1 MKLLFEESRK
11 GRGNDFLPEISTG
24 DLRPSEK
31 YARKS
36 NLHLPEISEVDIG
49 RHYTNLAKQTH
60 GVNDGFYPL
69 GSCTMKYNPRIDETI
84 ASLNGFTD
92 IHPLQPEDTVQGCM
106 EVINEAEGLLCE
118 ITGMDAMTFEPA
130 AGAHGEYTGLLL
142 IRKLRTPSKIM
153 LSIFIFLAQCLG
165 TTLDFYNIFPWW
177 DIMLHF
183 SSGILIYFIA
193 IDIILIICKKN
204 KDVKLNKFIICLFA
218 VCFSLA
224 ISNLWEIFEFSVDNI
239 FNLDTQK
246 TGELVGKLAIKDTM
260 TDLISSLCSTLLCF
274 VITYFFGSSKIFD
287 YE

>member
-1 MKLLFEESRK
+1 MKKEVNKKNNKNISNDISKIIDILLRLVIIILIIINLVNGDYDNIGVLVLTFFLTFY
-11 GRGNDFLPEISTG
+11 DFI
-24 DLRPSEK
+24 
-31 YARKS
+31 
-36 NLHLPEISEVDIG
+36 
-49 RHYTNLAKQTH
+49 
-60 GVNDGFYPL
+60 
-69 GSCTMKYNPRIDETI
+69 
-84 ASLNGFTD
+84 
-92 IHPLQPEDTVQGCM
+92 LQK
-106 EVINEAEGLLCE
+106 IFK
-118 ITGMDAMTFEPA
+118 I
-130 AGAHGEYTGLLL
+130 
-142 IRKLRTPSKIM
+142 KLRTPSKIM

-274 VITYFFGSSKIFD
+274 VITYFFGTSKIFD